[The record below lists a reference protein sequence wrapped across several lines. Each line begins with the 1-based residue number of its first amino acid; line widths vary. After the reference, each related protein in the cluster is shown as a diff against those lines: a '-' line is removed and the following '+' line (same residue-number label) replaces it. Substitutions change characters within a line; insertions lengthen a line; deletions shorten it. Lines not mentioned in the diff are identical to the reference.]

1 MAEFKYEQL
10 KKLPVYKVAHKM
22 YYNKYP
28 FCVRFKA
35 EQKPNHYYFRNFDLE
50 TNVKSFLVN
59 KDAVYR
65 SRYDLSLAIFL
76 LDIKAVDQLYQK
88 FKNHIVSI
96 EAPMNETQHDKMVE
110 DLNITVRKKLFF
122 KEYRYKIK
130 FCFWRSTSGPDTA
143 FEVIETCRTS
153 FEKDNYRFSYAF
165 ERLVSHMESE
175 LSHKLHKL
183 TSFWGDGTIYFKN
196 YDDICT
202 MHFLFKDSI
211 SKTTKI
217 ILEDELK

>member
-10 KKLPVYKVAHKM
+10 KKLPVYQVAHKM

-35 EQKPNHYYFRNFDLE
+35 ERKPNHYYFRNFDLE
-50 TNVKSFLVN
+50 TNVKSFLVD
-59 KDAVYR
+59 KGVEYR

-76 LDIKAVDQLYQK
+76 VDIKSVDQLYKK
-88 FKNHIVSI
+88 FKDHIVSI

-110 DLNITVRKKLFF
+110 DLNVTVRKKLFY

-130 FCFWRSTSGPDTA
+130 FCFWRKTSDPDKA

-153 FEKDNYRFSYAF
+153 FEKENYRFNYSF
-165 ERLVSHMESE
+165 ERLAARAESGT
-175 LSHKLHKL
+175 SHKL
-183 TSFWGDGTIYFKN
+183 TTFWGDGTIYFKDYN
-196 YDDICT
+196 DVCT